1 MKTLRDHM
9 KEHHPE
15 YIGGTATLGG
25 MLVCPTTVSDFNHL
39 NLKPLCEEYPF
50 PINYDTCCTDCWNRP
65 YTPPNNIEE
74 THSPE
79 PAKTYEGGLNEAWKL
94 QQKLS
99 ALTYQQLENA
109 GMSIFW
115 RNYSY
120 NEAKSKYDS
129 YTEEL
134 IKIGDEITDGK
145 STGYVL
151 YIDNE
156 SNLMCVKLDS
166 YSYPQEIDTNNPRY
180 HKTGKHNLKLA
191 EAISEITEDPQ

>member
-1 MKTLRDHM
+1 MKTLRDYM

-15 YIGGTATLGG
+15 YISTATSGG
-25 MLVCPTTVSDFNHL
+25 VYVCPTTVPDFNHL
-39 NLKPLCEEYPF
+39 NLEPLCDGYTF
-50 PINYDTCCTDCWNRP
+50 PIYHDICCTACWDQP

-79 PAKTYEGGLNEAWKL
+79 PVKTYEDGLNEAWKL

-109 GMSIFW
+109 GMSISW

-134 IKIGDEITDGK
+134 IK
-145 STGYVL
+145 
-151 YIDNE
+151 
-156 SNLMCVKLDS
+156 
-166 YSYPQEIDTNNPRY
+166 
-180 HKTGKHNLKLA
+180 TGKHNSKLA
-191 EAISEITEDPQ
+191 EAISEIAEDSQ